1 MTCLLQQPK
10 WTKIPAVIIW
20 NPSRRIAP
28 QVALAFIE
36 SHFLSKIAPK
46 LKKKKKK
53 TRQEKLIVFSILI
66 LKKKVGRGV
75 FASMLGW
82 IKWKISLAFLPSL
95 RFLCRMIHC
104 VLLEIEALVLRLAL
118 PPVGWLVVSGFM
130 FRTSFFNLL
139 MRSFVPSL
147 PHSTNRNWI
156 LTICQARTLC

>member
-20 NPSRRIAP
+20 NPSRRIAS

-66 LKKKVGRGV
+66 LKKKAGRGV
-75 FASMLGW
+75 CASMLGW

-104 VLLEIEALVLRLAL
+104 VLPEIEALVLRLAL